1 MRRVVALFALACGWL
16 SEQAAGQAGPLARQ
30 KVDAEAAQRGR
41 AVYSQRCADCH
52 GAQAKGTDTGPDLM
66 RSPLMMRDRLGSELG
81 PALKRMPGHD
91 AGLSATQV
99 TDLTHFLKQ
108 QIEATAVNRNPVK
121 PPNVLTGDANAGRAY
136 FDQTCSMCHSVTGDL
151 AGIGKKFADPMD
163 LQQRFLFPRRT
174 RPQRV
179 KVTPPGEATV
189 AGELVRIDDFDVSLR
204 DGAGEFRSWKRNAAL
219 QLEVEDPLDRHH
231 ELLDVYTDRDIHNV
245 VRYLESSK

>member
-1 MRRVVALFALACGWL
+1 MA
-16 SEQAAGQAGPLARQ
+16 QPGPLARQ
-30 KVDAEAAQRGR
+30 KVDAAAAQRGR
-41 AVYSQRCADCH
+41 GIYSQRCAECH
-52 GAQAKGTDTGPDLM
+52 GAEAKGTDIGPDLM

-121 PPNVLTGDANAGRAY
+121 PPNVLTGDASAGRAY
-136 FDQTCSMCHSVTGDL
+136 FERMCSACHSVTGDL
-151 AGIGKKFADPMD
+151 ASIGTKFGDPLD

-174 RPQRV
+174 KPQQV
-179 KVTPPGEATV
+179 KVTPPGEPTV

-204 DGAGEFRSWKRNAAL
+204 DPAGQFHSWKRNSAL
-219 QLEVEDPLDRHH
+219 RVEVADPLDKHH
-231 ELLDVYTDRDIHNV
+231 ELLDVYSDRDIHNV
-245 VRYLESSK
+245 VRYLESLK

>member
-1 MRRVVALFALACGWL
+1 
-16 SEQAAGQAGPLARQ
+16 
-30 KVDAEAAQRGR
+30 
-41 AVYSQRCADCH
+41 
-52 GAQAKGTDTGPDLM
+52 M

-91 AGLSATQV
+91 AGLSAAQV

-108 QIEATAVNRNPVK
+108 QIEATAVNRTPAK

-136 FDQTCSMCHSVTGDL
+136 FDAHCSGCHSPAGDL
-151 AGIGKKFADPMD
+151 AGISKKFADPMD

-174 RPQRV
+174 NPQRV

-189 AGELVRIDDFDVSLR
+189 VGELVRIDDFDVSLR
-204 DGAGEFRSWKRNAAL
+204 DAAGQLRSWKRTAAL
-219 QLEVEDPLDRHH
+219 RVEVEDPLDRHH

-245 VRYLESSK
+245 VRYLESLK

>member
-1 MRRVVALFALACGWL
+1 VRRVVGAYALACGFLW
-16 SEQAAGQAGPLARQ
+16 GQPGPLARQ
-30 KVDAEAAQRGR
+30 KVDEAAAQRGR
-41 AVYSQRCADCH
+41 AIYSQRCADCH

-91 AGLSATQV
+91 VGLSATEV

-121 PPNVLTGDANAGRAY
+121 PLNVLTGDAAAGRAY
-136 FDQTCSMCHSVTGDL
+136 FVGTCAGCHSVTGDL
-151 AGIGKKFADPMD
+151 AGIGKKFADPLD

-174 RPQRV
+174 KPQRV
-179 KVTPPGEATV
+179 TVTPPGV
-189 AGELVRIDDFDVSLR
+189 AAEPVHIDDFDVSLR
-204 DGAGEFRSWKRNAAL
+204 DAAGQFHSWKRSPAL
-219 QLEVEDPLDRHH
+219 RVVVEDPLDRHH

-245 VRYLESSK
+245 VRYLESLK